1 MAKHCNLSESQIED
15 LFKAT
20 YGSILASKNNNQKY
34 NPQDFIKE
42 LYTMIFDASKDQTTA
57 LDYIQHIPK
66 LINVA
71 QANDDVVSDHLVE
84 SGVSMDQLIKLK
96 KDFEASIDNVVSY
109 LGLNTNQ
116 ELETAIEIV
125 EGSAAGSPVTNTQE
139 YNEVEDAD
147 KQIKEANYRKTYV
160 VSSDGTLTFIAKPTT
175 GFALINQ
182 EAQNYGGV
190 KAEQNI
196 LDSDVKKRNYFSLVR
211 NINNLITGV
220 DADDLTLGDVTGI
233 FLRAMPAAKIAL
245 EDLYTE
251 QQEYFNTSDEKG
263 TSEEKLKKRE
273 TGDEILMVYTDKKG
287 EILYFNE
294 NGIPT
299 TKENGGTIAYATTR
313 KVNVDAKGKKFIR
326 SVQSITD
333 LSNKPGAESV
343 EDITSKRN
351 SEIDTLQAMRDYVV
365 KNPNEVLLFS
375 VAPGKNGYIREDFS
389 KRNLISS
396 IQLGSGFNPFY
407 SSIDDGPYQKGGVY
421 FTVPDYDLPVLIQRP
436 KFSEIS
442 NFVEDLAKV
451 VFDSN
456 LPTQKK
462 ISILKQFTYSEDTAV
477 FEREGKVVIKQGKD
491 TLNSDVAEDRQ
502 TFINN
507 LNGQVVNINKYLL
520 NKDFDMPV
528 GGAVQT
534 KKYNN
539 FLSENFYTNLQKNDE
554 GKLVKLN
561 AYNVIQ
567 PTMDAAQK
575 IFKVEEKPKE
585 TKESTLEQETP
596 TDQSDDDFD
605 RAIGDLDF
613 GLKKLSTLSSAATEQ
628 QIADAKAWY
637 QNSPLNKLMPFKEM
651 FNVVN
656 SDARA
661 MFTKAGVTL
670 FSGSNYTDLYH
681 EGWHV
686 FSQMFLTKA
695 DKKKLYGELRNLSGT
710 FTTVDGKTKSF
721 KDATDFQL
729 EEFMAEDFRKYVLSG
744 GKKIIDGRSAR
755 NNIFKRIYKF
765 LKTLFTGQSVKSY
778 LLNEE
783 ATSTL
788 KDLYDKLYVGNI
800 NEYKPSLRNVQFTQ
814 LNKGAQELGAT
825 EGENKGLNYQD
836 SMVLNET
843 IDYLMADILQN
854 KKVGVDDKP
863 LGVGALF
870 VNPKLM
876 GPLYAEIKRR
886 LSELAQ
892 SEDASKITDSGNKI
906 IDFALTNW
914 GDFNKVVEGQ
924 QETGVIAFHKQRSN
938 FLSFDEKYSELT
950 PSEQD
955 DVDGEVNIDNNEDN
969 QIGQTDA
976 ENRQMFGEK
985 AFERKGTEHSVRS
998 LASNEVVY
1006 LIKSLPKLDKQG
1018 KIEYNAL
1025 GTPKLADF
1033 NRTWGIVI
1041 NTVVGSVNKSEMYN
1055 KLLKA
1060 SDVFPELKMLADR
1073 LQRPS
1078 SKVDPKT
1085 DNPYI
1090 QMWGAFFRDFS
1101 MYKIPIKELQ
1111 IIKTTNSTKEG
1122 FNYEVRYVE
1131 SEPVFKQV
1139 EKNFVTVFQTATG
1152 GKYINKVDGVNYL
1165 NLAKVFED
1173 FPTTA
1178 SLSEGNNALQ
1188 FLKAVGFNLTD
1199 NADVR
1204 KNLVKGDIK
1213 NHINYIYLRFKDSI
1227 NFKNID
1233 NPISFL
1239 NSVRTDGK
1247 FKGRNNS
1254 TDVQKILEVEGKY
1267 STNYTNN
1274 SITNVDGNLEHDIS
1288 LNNSITQLFKEL
1300 NDPNKKTYE
1309 EIVSQ
1314 PHMAH
1319 LNIERNPH
1327 AKYNMLF
1334 NSMFDLPLAYKEVI
1348 PANKG
1353 QRRTIAVS
1361 GGVQPI
1367 TMNLDNINGIKSILD
1382 IVADATVNEGGIK
1395 TANLDP
1401 NSKFLQDMHSM
1412 LESGV
1417 MEFTRRG
1424 SKSSAFGASVTEINS
1439 PYNEHDGGKVT
1450 AKHLYISPGYFFNKV
1465 TQSDPKGVILGY
1477 NYAVDIIKE
1486 QIAAEMERI
1495 AILKADI
1502 EVGGE
1507 LSKIPGFNKR
1517 GLTFTMF
1524 DDILSKGLKKDLIDK
1539 ADPKNSYQV
1548 VNSDEFKQ
1556 RIADD
1561 VIKYLEKLSK
1571 ENMEF
1576 FNEMPY
1582 MSDQLKKN
1590 LDKLGRAAGTI
1601 GDKSLVGPA
1610 QDAAIR
1616 AFTVNALIHNM
1627 QIIGLVDGD
1636 LAMYNHDKE
1645 EYNKRNTSVT
1655 STGRIFSADKS
1666 DFVFINNLRAGNT
1679 YANKIGAAKR
1689 SFNGVLNTAIFKD
1702 NEIGSVYYQEYFDA
1716 LMNTK
1721 KYTEAQVKKI
1731 LKNYS
1736 PGKMNEGDA
1745 QGWITFDAYR
1755 ELALLEGNAWSPKQ
1769 NELYAKIIA
1778 GEEVDPTEIAE
1789 FFPPRKYQYA
1799 GPLQTDQLHIQ
1810 AFHKYSLVPLVP
1822 SVIKSTNMRIL
1833 HDNLVKQGFDYALF
1847 ESGSKMAT
1855 ITKDGTPAP
1864 LYKDKAART
1873 IEEWDGKE
1881 ETKYASN
1888 PIFLQYLKNQVDIA
1902 PKWKNKT
1909 IFSTQLRKLIINDIF
1924 KKGVAKNAELES
1936 LVNQFEGLL
1945 TTLQSYKRQELL
1957 EEIGWT
1963 TTATGEPTGDKK
1975 KLIAFVRKEIARQDF
1990 ADHDIEFIDLDA
2002 SGNLKNDLSLSLNAE
2017 KIEKLLNSVVIKR
2030 LIRQKMNG
2038 EQLVQVSSAGFETSD
2053 RKDFSKASEE
2063 DIKKYRGTNDLPAY
2077 RPGKGKGG
2085 ATTAMK
2091 VKIAMKGDYYKLL
2104 KLRDNN
2110 GREIET
2116 IERLNA
2122 MLKSDKWLDKNEN
2135 RKMITMVGVRIPVQG
2150 LNSME
2155 FMEIYE
2161 FLPEEAGNIII
2172 PASEIVAKS
2181 GSDFDID
2188 KLTIFQ
2194 PNYSSSEDGYPS
2206 YSKGNNAKGTENK
2219 VIEVIRN
2226 ILEHPDNFDALIR
2239 PNDTDLV
2246 KGTAD
2251 NLAQF
2256 NIQGYDPLANKSQ
2269 EKRTIE
2275 KNGKTVNVISPTRSL
2290 EQRYNLYK
2298 HESNNVGKKTL
2309 GIGAV
2314 DNSYSS
2320 IFKRI
2325 GAYLE
2330 NSYTYK
2336 TANEKGNHERDVY
2349 IAMEHNSQ
2357 VKNGKKYIS
2366 LSDIDTTTMDK
2377 VSDLISQLMN
2387 GWVDVERDAW
2397 IFNIN
2402 GNDVAGPVMLF
2413 LLEAGVDFKT
2423 AAYFISQPLVIDYIK
2438 ERSRAQSPFYQASN
2452 TGVLNTKTLNSKATG
2467 QKGLDKYNIRK
2478 EFIRKYVG
2486 KIDTKEGK
2494 QGTREQFS
2502 SKIMYEKYIKPQ
2514 TAGIKFT
2521 PNELL
2526 ENIELQDKN
2535 SETSMRTLMHFFE
2548 LEDMMRDL
2556 TNVKLTM
2563 NVDTKPS
2570 KTFFD
2575 AQSKILAI
2583 DNLRRTDIVSQEML
2597 SDIRYKSPIAS
2608 FFTQDFQLKLFKP
2621 MMKIRANK
2629 MINDFLIETIEE
2641 DFDDIMSTTFKDDA
2655 EKFVAA
2661 FKNDI
2666 PLFLLQNYIKGI
2678 DLTTLKEYKSL
2689 ALDKTIPVQDAGQ
2702 LKYGAFVKDGVMYVD
2717 ADQINKD
2724 FDSKSFAGEG
2734 YARRGLHQVNPG
2746 TFAMSGNRQVDLQEY
2761 THFVLEREALRFT
2774 TTVKEGQSRASFE
2787 KQIADQALI
2796 NTYNFYTI
2804 LKSPTSNAN
2813 LFLYAAAKYAKELP
2827 GEYTIFEQVVP
2838 DKGFK
2843 DKGIKTLKFK
2853 SGKVEKDMANI
2864 LHENLIR
2871 LADPDTVKI
2880 KDPKANAE
2888 LSRFFGRFIISEY
2901 LRSGITKTNDS
2912 LAPILPTDVLM
2923 QLLREPMQNEINE
2936 QVIDEYSQLFKS
2948 NWAANRKKTRN
2959 KFRNYIKPKIVE
2971 IPAQRNLDEY
2981 NLVREN
2987 DKGLNVFN
2995 SPTGIEATKE
3005 LVYNNPQYTLLYGG
3019 NAENLN
3025 EPKSDAFQKG
3035 ASLSIPVKP
3044 GRGITKL
3051 WSDETY
3057 DDNVSAIT
3065 KALDAIDEAKTSG
3078 QDVAFPEEGFTTV
3091 IERKDVVDSE
3101 GKVVKEN
3108 GKTVKRNVPVDILRK
3123 NAPRTFDYLATQL
3136 YSRYGYVHPG
3146 AENALGFRS
3155 LFQQG
3160 QPVTDEMVDDF
3171 MKKCFGE

>member
-20 YGSILASKNNNQKY
+20 YGSILANKNNNQKY
-34 NPQDFIKE
+34 NPQDFIKD
-42 LYTMIFDASKDQTTA
+42 LYNMIFDASKDQATA

-66 LINVA
+66 MINVA
-71 QANDDVVSDHLVE
+71 QANDDEVSDHLVE
-84 SGVSMDQLIKLK
+84 SGVSMDQLIKLR
-96 KDFEASIDNVVSY
+96 KDFDASLDNVINY

-116 ELETAIEIV
+116 ELETATEIV
-125 EGSAAGSPVTNTQE
+125 EASAAGSPVTITQE
-139 YNEVEDAD
+139 YSEVEVAD

-160 VSSDGTLTFIAKPTT
+160 VANDGTVTFIAKPTT
-175 GFALINQ
+175 GLALINQ

-190 KAEQNI
+190 RAEQNI
-196 LDSDVKKRNYFSLVR
+196 VDSDVKKKNYFSLVR
-211 NINNLITGV
+211 NINNLVNGV
-220 DADDLTLGDVTGI
+220 NADDLKLGDVTGI
-233 FLRAMPAAKIAL
+233 YLRAMPAAKIAL

-251 QQEYFNTSDEKG
+251 QQEYFNTSDKNG

-287 EILYFNE
+287 DILYFDE
-294 NGIPT
+294 NGMPT
-299 TKENGGTIAYATTR
+299 TKEKGGTIAYATTR
-313 KVNVDAKGKKFIR
+313 KVNVDNKGNKFIR

-333 LSNKPGAESV
+333 LSNKPGAQPI
-343 EDITSKRN
+343 EDIANSRT
-351 SEIDTLQAMRDYVV
+351 SEIDVLEAMREYAV

-375 VAPGKNGYIREDFS
+375 IAPGKNGYIKEDFS

-407 SSIDDGPYQKGGVY
+407 ASIDDGPYQKGGVY
-421 FTVPDYDLPVLIQRP
+421 FTVPDYEMPVLIQRP

-456 LPTQKK
+456 LPVQKK
-462 ISILKQFTYSEDTAV
+462 IDVLKQFTYSEDTAV
-477 FEREGKVVIKQGKD
+477 FEREGKVVIKQGTD

-502 TFINN
+502 KFINN

-520 NKDFDMPV
+520 NKDFDMPID
-528 GGAVQT
+528 GDIQT

-539 FLSENFYTNLQKNDE
+539 FLSENFYTHLQKNDE

-561 AYNVIQ
+561 GYNVMQ
-567 PTMDAAQK
+567 PTMDATEK
-575 IFKVEEKPKE
+575 MFKVEEKAKE
-585 TKESTLEQETP
+585 KKESSLEQETP

-605 RAIGDLDF
+605 SAIKGMDF
-613 GLKKLSTLSSAATEQ
+613 GLKKLSILSSAASQ
-628 QIADAKAWY
+628 KQIAEAKGWY
-637 QNSPLNKLMPFKEM
+637 ENSPLNKLMPFKEM

-710 FTTVDGKTKSF
+710 FTTLEGKTKSF

-729 EEFMAEDFRKYVLSG
+729 EEFVAEDFRKYVLSG

-783 ATSTL
+783 ATGTL
-788 KDLYDKLYVGNI
+788 KDLYDKLYVGDV

-814 LNKGAQELGAT
+814 LNKGAQELGAA

-843 IDYLMADILQN
+843 IDYLMASILQEKN
-854 KKVGVDDKP
+854 

-876 GPLYAEIKRR
+876 GPLYVEIKKR
-886 LSELAQ
+886 LSKLTE
-892 SEDASKITDSGNKI
+892 SEDASKLTETGTKI
-906 IDFALTNW
+906 LDFALNNW
-914 GDFNKVVEGQ
+914 GDFNKVSKGE

-950 PSEQD
+950 PAEQD
-955 DVDGEVNIDNNEDN
+955 DVDGEVNLDNEDN
-969 QIGQTDA
+969 PMAQTDA
-976 ENRQMFGEK
+976 ENRELFGEK

-1006 LIKSLPKLDKQG
+1006 LIKSLPKVDKKG

-1060 SDVFPELKMLADR
+1060 SDVFPELRMLADR

-1111 IIKTTNSTKEG
+1111 IIKTTNSTKDG
-1122 FNYEVRYVE
+1122 FNFEVRYVE

-1139 EKNFVTVFQTATG
+1139 EKNFTTSFQTATG
-1152 GKYINKVDGVNYL
+1152 GRYITKVDGVNYL
-1165 NLAKVFED
+1165 NLTKVFDD
-1173 FPTTA
+1173 FPTTS

-1188 FLKAVGFNLTD
+1188 FLRAVGFNLTD

-1213 NHINYIYLRFKDSI
+1213 THINYIYLRFKDSI

-1233 NPISFL
+1233 NPINFL
-1239 NSVRTDGK
+1239 NSNRTDGT

-1254 TDVQKILEVEGKY
+1254 TDVQRVLEVEGKY

-1309 EIVSQ
+1309 EVVSQ

-1319 LNIERNPH
+1319 LNILKNPS

-1334 NSMFDLPLAYKEVI
+1334 NSMFELPLTYKEVI
-1348 PANKG
+1348 AANLG

-1361 GGVQPI
+1361 GGVQPV

-1382 IVADATVNEGGIK
+1382 IVADAAINEGGIK

-1401 NSKFLQDMHSM
+1401 NSKFLQDMHTM

-1439 PYNEHDGGKVT
+1439 PYNEHNGGKVT

-1465 TQSDPKGVILGY
+1465 TPSNPKGSIVGY

-1495 AILKADI
+1495 AILKDDI
-1502 EVGGE
+1502 KNGGE

-1524 DDILSKGLKKDLIDK
+1524 DDILSSKLKKELIDK
-1539 ADPKNSYQV
+1539 ADATNSYQV
-1548 VNSDEFKQ
+1548 VNADEFKQ
-1556 RIADD
+1556 RISDD

-1571 ENMEF
+1571 ENMDF

-1582 MSDQLKKN
+1582 MSDQLKKT
-1590 LDKLGRAAGTI
+1590 LDKLGKAAGTI
-1601 GDKSLVGPA
+1601 SDNSLVGPA

-1627 QIIGLVDGD
+1627 QMIGLVDGD

-1645 EYNKRNTSVT
+1645 EYNKRNASVT

-1666 DFVFINNLRAGNT
+1666 DFIFINNLRAGKT
-1679 YANKIGAAKR
+1679 YGNKIGVKPR
-1689 SFNGVLNTAIFKD
+1689 DFNGVLNTAIFKD
-1702 NEIGSVYYQEYFDA
+1702 NEIGSIYYKEYFDA
-1716 LMNTK
+1716 LMDTK

-1755 ELALLEGNAWSPKQ
+1755 ELALLEGNAWSAKQ
-1769 NELYAKIIA
+1769 DELYGKIIA

-1799 GPLQTDQLHIQ
+1799 GPLQTDKLHIQ

-1855 ITKDGTPAP
+1855 MTKDGTPAP
-1864 LYKDKAART
+1864 LYKDKDNRT
-1873 IEEWDGKE
+1873 IEEWNNE
-1881 ETKYASN
+1881 EDTKYANN
-1888 PIFLQYLKNQVDIA
+1888 PIFIQYLKNQVDIA

-1924 KKGVAKNAELES
+1924 KKGIADNAQLEG
-1936 LVNQFEGLL
+1936 LVNEFEGLL

-1963 TTATGEPTGDKK
+1963 KNEKGEPVGDPK
-1975 KLIAFVRKEIARQDF
+1975 KLIQFVRKEIARQDF

-2038 EQLVQVSSAGFETSD
+2038 EQLVQVSGAGFETSN
-2053 RKDFSKASEE
+2053 RGAFSKASEE
-2063 DIKKYRGTNDLPAY
+2063 DVKKYRGTNDLPAY
-2077 RPGKGKGG
+2077 RPGRGKGG

-2104 KLRDNN
+2104 ELKDNDN
-2110 GREIET
+2110 KKIET

-2122 MLKSDKWLDKNEN
+2122 MLKSDKWLEKDEN
-2135 RKMITMVGVRIPVQG
+2135 RQLVTMVGVRIPVQG

-2194 PNYSSSEDGYPS
+2194 PNYSSSKKYAS
-2206 YSKGNNAKGTENK
+2206 YSKGDNAKGTENK
-2219 VIEVIRN
+2219 VIEVIRK

-2251 NLAQF
+2251 ELAKD
-2256 NIQGYDPLANKSQ
+2256 NIQGYDPMANKSQ
-2269 EKRTIE
+2269 GVRTIE

-2325 GAYLE
+2325 GAYLQ
-2330 NSYTYK
+2330 NSYTYR
-2336 TANEKGNHERDVY
+2336 TVSGKGDHARNVN
-2349 IAMEHNSQ
+2349 IAMDHNTQ

-2366 LSDIDTTTMDK
+2366 LSDVNTTTMDK

-2387 GWVDVERDAW
+2387 GWVDVEKDAW

-2423 AAYFISQPLVIDYIK
+2423 AAYFISQPLIIDYIK
-2438 ERSRAQSPFYQASN
+2438 ERSRAQSPFYQASD
-2452 TGVLNTKTLNSKATG
+2452 TGVLNSRTLNSKPKG

-2486 KIDTKEGK
+2486 SIDRNPKTGNEV
-2494 QGTREQFS
+2494 FS
-2502 SKIMYEKYIKPQ
+2502 AEIMYEKYIKPQ
-2514 TAGIKFT
+2514 TAGTKFT
-2521 PNELL
+2521 PTELL
-2526 ENIELQDKN
+2526 SNIKAQDKD

-2575 AQSKILAI
+2575 AQAKMLAI
-2583 DNLRRTDIVSQEML
+2583 EGLQKTDIISQDML

-2608 FFTQDFQLKLFKP
+2608 FFTQAFQLNLFKP
-2621 MMKIRANK
+2621 MMKIRADK
-2629 MINDFLIETIEE
+2629 MINDFLIQIVKE
-2641 DFDDIMSTTFKDDA
+2641 DPDGIMSTTFKDDP

-2666 PLFLLQNYIKGI
+2666 PLFLLQNYVKGI
-2678 DLTTLKEYKSL
+2678 DLTTMKEYKSL
-2689 ALDKTIPVQDAGQ
+2689 ALNETTPIQDAGQ

-2717 ADQINKD
+2717 ADQISKD
-2724 FDSKSFAGEG
+2724 FDSKAFAGEG
-2734 YARRGLHQVNPG
+2734 YAKRGLHQVNPG

-2761 THFVLEREALRFT
+2761 THFVLEREALRSIT
-2774 TTVKEGQSRASFE
+2774 PITEGQSRASFE
-2787 KQIADQALI
+2787 KEIADKALI
-2796 NTYNFYTI
+2796 NTYNFYTL

-2813 LFLYAAAKYAKELP
+2813 LFLHASTKYAKELP
-2827 GEYTIFEQVVP
+2827 GEYAIFDQVVP

-2853 SGKVEKDMANI
+2853 SGKVEKDMTNI
-2864 LHENLIR
+2864 LHENLVR

-2880 KDPKANAE
+2880 KDPKANDE
-2888 LSRFFGRFIISEY
+2888 LSRFFGRLIISEY

-2923 QLLREPMQNEINE
+2923 QLLREPMQKGLTE
-2936 QVIDEYSQLFKS
+2936 QIIKEYSQLFKG
-2948 NWAANRKKTRN
+2948 NWAINRKKTRN
-2959 KFRNYIKPKIVE
+2959 KFRNYIKPKEVIQPVGAE
-2971 IPAQRNLDEY
+2971 IDDY
-2981 NLVREN
+2981 GLVREN

-2995 SPTGIEATKE
+2995 SPTGIEATRE
-3005 LVYNNPQYTLLYGG
+3005 LVSKNPQYTLLYGG

-3025 EPKSDAFQKG
+3025 EPKSDEFQKG
-3035 ASLSIPVKP
+3035 SSLSIPVKP

-3057 DDNVSAIT
+3057 DDNIASIT
-3065 KALDAIDEAKTSG
+3065 KALDAIDDAKTSG
-3078 QDVAFPEEGFTTV
+3078 QDIAFPEEGFTTV
-3091 IERKDVVDSE
+3091 IEKKDLLDE
-3101 GKVVKEN
+3101 NGKVVKEN
-3108 GKTVKRNVPVDILRK
+3108 GKTVRISVPKDILRE
-3123 NAPRTFDYLATQL
+3123 NAPHTFDYLATQL

-3146 AENALGFRS
+3146 AEDALGFRT